1 MFSKDLGID
10 LGTIFTRLADST
22 QVLSEEPTIVAIEVM
37 DQKMV
42 AVGQEARDMYG
53 RVPESI
59 EVARP
64 LKNWV
69 IADYEIT
76 ETLLSYLLQ
85 RVSGSM
91 RIFRPR
97 VMISVPYGVTSVERR
112 AVYEATLEA
121 GSREAFLIQQ
131 PLAAALGV
139 DLPIGSPSGNM
150 VICLG
155 GGCTEAAVMAMYGIV
170 SAETLRAGGMDLDDA
185 IVNYVRR
192 KYGIVIGQVTAEQ
205 LKIRIGAAVPQDT
218 ENSLEVQ
225 GQDQVTG
232 LPRPVTLTTGEIVE
246 ALQDP
251 LKAIVETGRRVL
263 EKTPPE
269 LVADIID
276 RGVALCGAGALLRG
290 IDKLLTKSLGI
301 PAYLVDNPMT
311 CVVEGAVKAL
321 PMYNILRRSLPQVS
335 YQRSKKRPG
344 GRFSSLIQIIR
355 HPLQMG
361 DRIDI
366 LHPDVAGDREIDGR
380 IVEDRLDAGLH

>member
-1 MFSKDLGID
+1 MAVFSKDLGID
-10 LGTIFTRLADST
+10 LGTMFTRLADST
-22 QVLSEEPTIVAIEVM
+22 RVLLEEPTIVAIEVF

-42 AVGQEARDMYG
+42 AVGKEALDMYG

-64 LKNWV
+64 LKNGV

-76 ETLLSYLLQ
+76 ETLLQYLLQ

-112 AVYEATLEA
+112 AVYEAVLEA
-121 GSREAFLIQQ
+121 GSREASLIQQ

-139 DLPIGSPSGNM
+139 DLPINSPSGNM

-170 SAETLRAGGMDLDDA
+170 AAETLRAGGMDLDDA

-192 KYGIVIGQVTAEQ
+192 KYGVVIGQATAEQ
-205 LKIRIGAAVPQDT
+205 LKMRIGAAVPQDT
-218 ENSLEVQ
+218 ENSMEVQ

-251 LKAIVETGRRVL
+251 LKAVVETGRRVL

-276 RGVALCGAGALLRG
+276 RGVALCGGGALLRG

-321 PMYNILRRSLPQVS
+321 PMYNILRRNLPQV
-335 YQRSKKRPG
+335 
-344 GRFSSLIQIIR
+344 
-355 HPLQMG
+355 
-361 DRIDI
+361 
-366 LHPDVAGDREIDGR
+366 
-380 IVEDRLDAGLH
+380 

>member
-1 MFSKDLGID
+1 VAMFSKDLGID
-10 LGTIFTRLADST
+10 LGTMFTRIADST
-22 QVLSEEPTIVAIEVM
+22 KVLLDEPTIVAIEVE

-64 LKNWV
+64 LKNGV

-76 ETLLSYLLQ
+76 ETLLSHLLQ

-112 AVYEATLEA
+112 AVYAAVVEA
-121 GSREAFLIQQ
+121 GSRDASLIQQ

-139 DLPIGSPSGNM
+139 DLPINSPSGNM

-170 SAETLRAGGMDLDDA
+170 SAETLRAGGMELDEA
-185 IVNYVRR
+185 IINYVRR
-192 KYGIVIGQVTAEQ
+192 KYGVVIGQVTAEQ
-205 LKIRIGAAVPQDT
+205 LKIKIGAAVPQDI

-246 ALQDP
+246 ALQEP
-251 LKAIVETGRRVL
+251 LKAVIETGRRVL

-269 LVADIID
+269 LVSDIID
-276 RGVALCGAGALLRG
+276 RGVALCGGGALLRG
-290 IDKLLTKSLGI
+290 IDKLLTKSLGV
-301 PAYLVDNPMT
+301 PAYLVDNPTT
-311 CVVEGAVKAL
+311 CVAEGAVKAL
-321 PMYNILRRSLPQVS
+321 PMYNLLRRNLPQV
-335 YQRSKKRPG
+335 
-344 GRFSSLIQIIR
+344 
-355 HPLQMG
+355 
-361 DRIDI
+361 
-366 LHPDVAGDREIDGR
+366 
-380 IVEDRLDAGLH
+380 

>member
-10 LGTIFTRLADST
+10 LGTMFTRLADGN
-22 QVLSEEPTIVAIEVM
+22 QVLLEEPTIVAIEVY

-64 LKNWV
+64 LKNGV
-69 IADYEIT
+69 VADYEIT

-112 AVYEATLEA
+112 AVYEAVLEA

-170 SAETLRAGGMDLDDA
+170 SGETLRMGGIDLDEA

-192 KYGIVIGQVTAEQ
+192 KYGIIIGQVTAEQ
-205 LKIRIGAAVPQDT
+205 LKVRIGAAVPQDT
-218 ENSLEVQ
+218 ENSMEVQ

-276 RGVALCGAGALLRG
+276 RGVALCGGGAMLRG

-321 PMYNILRRSLPQVS
+321 PMYNILRRSLPQV
-335 YQRSKKRPG
+335 
-344 GRFSSLIQIIR
+344 
-355 HPLQMG
+355 
-361 DRIDI
+361 
-366 LHPDVAGDREIDGR
+366 
-380 IVEDRLDAGLH
+380 

>member
-1 MFSKDLGID
+1 MAAFSKDLGID
-10 LGTIFTRLADST
+10 LGTMFTRLADGA
-22 QVLSEEPTIVAIEVM
+22 QVVLEEPTIVAIDVAE
-37 DQKMV
+37 QKMV
-42 AVGQEARDMYG
+42 AVGLEARDMLG
-53 RVPESI
+53 RVPDSI

-64 LKNWV
+64 LKNGV

-76 ETLLSYLLQ
+76 ETLLAYLLQ

-112 AVYEATLEA
+112 AVYEAVLEA

-131 PLAAALGV
+131 PLAAALGI
-139 DLPIGSPSGNM
+139 DLPINSPSGNM
-150 VICLG
+150 VIGLG

-170 SAETLRAGGMDLDDA
+170 SAETLRAGGMDLDEA
-185 IVNYVRR
+185 IVSYVRR
-192 KYGIVIGQVTAEQ
+192 KYGVIIGSPTAEQ

-218 ENSLEVQ
+218 ENSMEVQ

-232 LPRPVTLTTGEIVE
+232 LPRPITLTTGEIVE

-251 LKAIVETGRRVL
+251 LKQIVETGRRVL

-276 RGVALCGAGALLRG
+276 RGVALCGGGALLRG
-290 IDKLLTKSLGI
+290 VDKLLTKSLGV

-311 CVVEGAVKAL
+311 CVVEGAMKSFSMLNV
-321 PMYNILRRSLPQVS
+321 LRRNLPQV
-335 YQRSKKRPG
+335 
-344 GRFSSLIQIIR
+344 
-355 HPLQMG
+355 
-361 DRIDI
+361 
-366 LHPDVAGDREIDGR
+366 
-380 IVEDRLDAGLH
+380 

>member
-1 MFSKDLGID
+1 MFGFSKDLGID
-10 LGTIFTRLADST
+10 LGTVFTRLADST
-22 QVLSEEPTIVAIEVM
+22 QVLLEEPTVVAIAVEE
-37 DQKMV
+37 QKMV
-42 AVGQEARDMYG
+42 AVGQEARDMAG
-53 RVPESI
+53 RVPDSI

-64 LKNWV
+64 LKNGV

-76 ETLLSYLLQ
+76 ETLLSYFLR

-112 AVYEATLEA
+112 AVYEAVMEA
-121 GSREAFLIQQ
+121 GSREAYLIQQ
-131 PLAAALGV
+131 SLAAALGI

-155 GGCTEAAVMAMYGIV
+155 GGATEAAVMAMYGIV
-170 SAETLRAGGMDLDDA
+170 SAETLRGGGFELDDA
-185 IVNYVRR
+185 IITYARR
-192 KYGIVIGQVTAEQ
+192 KYGVIIGQPTAEQ
-205 LKIRIGAAVPQDT
+205 LKIRIGAAVPQDM
-218 ENSLEVQ
+218 EQSMEVQ

-246 ALQDP
+246 ALQEP
-251 LKAIVETGRRVL
+251 LKDIIETGRRVL

-276 RGVALCGAGALLRG
+276 RGVALCGGGALLRG

-311 CVVEGAVKAL
+311 CVVQGAVRGL
-321 PMYNILRRSLPQVS
+321 GMYNVLRRNLPQV
-335 YQRSKKRPG
+335 
-344 GRFSSLIQIIR
+344 
-355 HPLQMG
+355 
-361 DRIDI
+361 
-366 LHPDVAGDREIDGR
+366 
-380 IVEDRLDAGLH
+380 

>member
-10 LGTIFTRLADST
+10 LGTMFTRLADSAK
-22 QVLSEEPTIVAIEVM
+22 VLLEEPTIVAIEVE

-42 AVGQEARDMYG
+42 AVGQEARDMQG

-64 LKNWV
+64 LRHGV

-76 ETLLSYLLQ
+76 ETLLAYLLQ

-112 AVYEATLEA
+112 AVYEAVMEA

-131 PLAAALGV
+131 PLAAALGI
-139 DLPIGSPSGNM
+139 DLPINSPSGNM

-170 SAETLRAGGMDLDDA
+170 SAETLRAGGLDLDEA
-185 IVNYVRR
+185 IINYVRR
-192 KYGIVIGQVTAEQ
+192 KYGIVIGQITAEQ
-205 LKIRIGAAVPQDT
+205 LKMRIGAAVPQDI
-218 ENSLEVQ
+218 ENSMEVQ

-246 ALQDP
+246 ALQEP
-251 LKAIVETGRRVL
+251 LKDVIETGRRVL

-269 LVADIID
+269 LVSDIID
-276 RGVALCGAGALLRG
+276 RGVAICGGGALLRG
-290 IDKLLTKSLGI
+290 VDKLLTKSLGI
-301 PAYLVDNPMT
+301 PAYLVDNPLT
-311 CVVEGAVKAL
+311 CVAEGAVKSFGML
-321 PMYNILRRSLPQVS
+321 NIIRRNLPQV
-335 YQRSKKRPG
+335 
-344 GRFSSLIQIIR
+344 
-355 HPLQMG
+355 
-361 DRIDI
+361 
-366 LHPDVAGDREIDGR
+366 
-380 IVEDRLDAGLH
+380 